1 MIIFLSKFGLQNQS
15 QEMITKKLLTAL
27 SLFLTIFS
35 VVQLKAQTTVPAT
48 SKIALTHLANQ
59 IKSFPQEKIYIQIDK
74 PYYSAG
80 ERLWFRAYIVHA
92 ALHIPMNLSRYIYV
106 ELLNSDNE
114 VVVRK
119 KIRPVDNMHFGQ
131 LDLSPEIAK
140 GWYSLRAYTNYMRNI
155 DEEWFFRRYIFIGN
169 SLKRNAESENPQKSE
184 KKKTSEKKS
193 VTEEISYK
201 VKFFPEGENLVA
213 GNMQMIGFNSRS
225 SEGLSVEITGRIVD
239 QDNKEVCTF
248 KTSGKGFGVTAF
260 VPAAGKAYTAICEDN
275 QGRSTTVKLPAVS
288 EKDISLSIQQNSNI
302 IVITPLLP
310 NSAPIKDSLFLIA
323 HQRGVPVLQKV
334 ISSNTPVITVSKE
347 GMYSGIT
354 QFILLNAKGEM
365 LSERILFINGKDK
378 AELSFT
384 TDKKN
389 YGRRDAVK
397 AKVLIKDSKGNPVK
411 SNFSISVSDD
421 SDVKINP
428 DDQTIES
435 YLLLQSDINYP
446 LDKPNSYFRKDNKQ
460 TNPELD
466 VLMMTN
472 KWPRYDIKSVL
483 SGVFARGD
491 TFALEIGSTLSGK
504 VRTFPGKRPLPDVNV
519 TMLVQ
524 KRMHVDAA
532 VTDKDGKYYFEAFEF
547 PDSTE
552 ILLQAEKSNPFITLV
567 PDKDS
572 FPEVKVNSIP
582 QPEILPDKDLK
593 TIMEKR
599 RNKYFYDNGMM
610 VVNLDKIEIVAKKE
624 DRFKELR
631 KDRGAAYF
639 TPSYTIGEE
648 KLSTAGTLMD
658 VLIMAPGIT
667 MDQTGSGILMRN
679 KTPLIMVDN
688 IEYSMEELNTI
699 NPSEVKMID
708 LLKDPSETAIFG
720 SQGQNGVICIY
731 LKRGEDLFT
740 TNKEPK
746 PWQAV
751 ITPLGYSM
759 PQEFRMPEYLI
770 EDQKLS
776 SIPDLRSTIFWK
788 PNVQSNE
795 NGEADLMFYTADAT
809 GTYTVTIEGITPNG
823 EIINYVGKLN
833 RK

>member
-1 MIIFLSKFGLQNQS
+1 MV
-15 QEMITKKLLTAL
+15 TKKLLKAFC
-27 SLFLTIFS
+27 LFLLFLS
-35 VVQLKAQTTVPAT
+35 VVQVKAQTTIPAT
-48 SKIALTHLANQ
+48 NKVALTNLANQ
-59 IKSFPQEKIYIQIDK
+59 IKSFPQEKLYIQLDK

-80 ERLWFRAYIVHA
+80 ERLWFRAYIIHA
-92 ALHIPMNLSRYIYV
+92 ALHIPMNFSRYIYL

-131 LDLSPEIAK
+131 LDLSPELAK

-155 DEEWFFRRYIFIGN
+155 DEDWFFRRYIFIGN
-169 SLKRNAESENPQKSE
+169 SLQRSVVSDNSQKPE
-184 KKKTSEKKS
+184 KKKSSDKKA
-193 VTEEISYK
+193 VKEEIPYV

-225 SEGLSVEITGRIVD
+225 SEGLSVEISGRIVD
-239 QDNKEVCTF
+239 QDNKEACTF

-260 VPAAGKAYTAICEDN
+260 VPIAGKTYTAICEDN
-275 QGRSTTVKLPAVS
+275 QGRSTTINLPAVS
-288 EKDISLSIQQNSNI
+288 EKDISLSIQQNANI

-310 NSAPIKDSLFLIA
+310 NASSIKDSLFLIA
-323 HQRGVPVLQKV
+323 HQRGVPVMQKV
-334 ISSNTPVITVSKE
+334 LTSETPSITVSKD
-347 GMYSGIT
+347 GMYSGMT
-354 QFILLNAKGEM
+354 QFILLNARGKM
-365 LSERILFINGKDK
+365 LSERIIFVSGKDK
-378 AELSFT
+378 VELSFT

-389 YGRRDAVK
+389 YGKRDAVN
-397 AKVLIKDSKGNPVK
+397 AKILVKDSKGNPVK
-411 SNFSISVSDD
+411 GNFSVSVTDD

-446 LDKPNSYFRKDNKQ
+446 LEKPNSFFRKDNKQ
-460 TNPELD
+460 SSSELD

-491 TFALEIGSTLSGK
+491 TFALEIGSTLTGK
-504 VRTFPGKRPLPDVNV
+504 VRTFPGKRPLSDVNV

-532 VTDKDGKYYFEAFEF
+532 VTNKDGKYYFEAFEF

-572 FPEVKVNSIP
+572 FPEVKINPVP
-582 QPEILPDKDLK
+582 QPEILPEKDLK

-610 VVNLDKIEIVAKKE
+610 VINLDKVEIVAKKE

-639 TPSYTIGEE
+639 SPSYTIGEE

-667 MDQTGSGILMRN
+667 MDQTGSGVLMRN
-679 KTPLIMVDN
+679 RTPLIMVDN
-688 IEYSMEELNTI
+688 IEYTMEELNTI

-731 LKRGEDLFT
+731 LKRGEDLFAA
-740 TNKEPK
+740 NKEPK

-751 ITPLGYSM
+751 ITPLGYAI
-759 PQEFRMPEYLI
+759 PHEFRMPEYFI

-776 SIPDLRSTIFWK
+776 SIPDLRSTIYWK

-795 NGEADLMFYTADAT
+795 NGEADLMFYTADAS